1 MYSILAHVTIQPQ
14 HVDEYLSLIREH
26 ARDSLRDEAGTLGFE
41 VIQDEKDPTHFYVHE
56 TYADEAAFH
65 TICTGKSPCATSQ
78 RWPPWPPGSSMI
90 PSSSGRGLISSLP
103 RPN

>member
-14 HVDEYLSLIREH
+14 QVDEYLSLIREH

-65 TICTGKSPCATSQ
+65 THMHGEIAVRNFPKMAALAAGKLDDSVFIGKGINLVVAET
-78 RWPPWPPGSSMI
+78 
-90 PSSSGRGLISSLP
+90 
-103 RPN
+103 